1 MTLYFANMIY
11 QPGSHLIASLK
22 TPDAALIGR
31 AAGFPAWLSQLI
43 EQYRL
48 RKLGEVFHDFEPYG
62 FTAVVCLSESHISI
76 HTWPE
81 HLRINLDI
89 YLSNHERVND
99 ATVQALFEKIKA
111 YFQADTI
118 TVQTITR

>member
-1 MTLYFANMIY
+1 MSY
-11 QPGSHLIASLK
+11 QPGSHLIASLQTK
-22 TPDAALIGR
+22 TAAAIER
-31 AAGFPAWLSQLI
+31 SADFAAWLDETI
-43 EQYRL
+43 ARFKL
-48 RKLGEVFHDFEPYG
+48 RKLGVVFHDFEPAG

-81 HLRINLDI
+81 YKLINLDI

-99 ATVQALFEKIKA
+99 NTVHALFDGIKA
-111 YFQADTI
+111 YFDADTL